1 MGHHIETSQL
11 ILKIWF
17 RPRQT
22 RLHGTIFGFPGV
34 GKAAFGRS
42 LPLHLKANRIMTMP
56 SQKHLFDC
64 VALGP
69 PLRKLRNEH
78 EIFTNGLCGTSHN
91 FWKLLL
97 GSPHIAKY
105 DVSLHIV
112 DHRNHYKSPLEMPAP
127 IAGSTVDDDGLQY
140 MGYKLENGQ
149 DVDLDAP
156 LAPNVYRSK
165 FQKPRWLPED
175 RFLPLC
181 KPFLCN
187 LKALTIHYDLFWCQL
202 SGRVLITLLNLMQLP
217 SLRYLQFNC
226 YYRPDVIINR
236 AIGENVKHLV
246 LNGHRE
252 METLLRPPHPP
263 LAPLYL
269 DSLSIDGWGFLFVYP
284 ACRVQISKLRKLVVR
299 ESDCDHV
306 AVWSLLQSCS
316 ATLQDFEI
324 CPSYACKSLRFRVY
338 LIRVGGL
345 CMSSTLSSECN
356 FLPANM

>member
-1 MGHHIETSQL
+1 MRDEMLDCNLPGTMPRRRRRHFHHCELPVELYSEIIGYLWNDIPS
-11 ILKIWF
+11 LK
-17 RPRQT
+17 
-22 RLHGTIFGFPGV
+22 
-34 GKAAFGRS
+34 ACS
-42 LPLHLKANRIMTMP
+42 LANRIMTVP
-56 SQKHLFDC
+56 SQKHLFNC
-64 VALGP
+64 IALRP
-69 PLRKLRNEH
+69 PLQKLRNEH

-91 FWKLLL
+91 FWQLLL
-97 GSPHIAKY
+97 RSPHIAKY
-105 DVSLHIV
+105 VVSLHIV
-112 DHRNHYKSPLEMPAP
+112 DQSVHYKPLLEVPAP
-127 IAGSTVDDDGLQY
+127 LAGSTVDDDGLQY

-156 LAPNVYRSK
+156 LTPNVYRSK
-165 FQKPRWLPED
+165 FQKPRIPRARRWLPED

-187 LKALTIHYDLFWCQL
+187 LKALTIHYDLFWCEL

-226 YYRPDVIINR
+226 YYRPDVIIDR

-263 LAPLYL
+263 LAPVYL
-269 DSLSIDGWGFLFVYP
+269 DSLSIDTRGFSSVYP

-299 ESDCDHV
+299 ESDSDHV

-324 CPSYACKSLRFRVY
+324 SPSYKCKSLRFRVY
-338 LIRVGGL
+338 VIHVQ
-345 CMSSTLSSECN
+345 
-356 FLPANM
+356 FQHI